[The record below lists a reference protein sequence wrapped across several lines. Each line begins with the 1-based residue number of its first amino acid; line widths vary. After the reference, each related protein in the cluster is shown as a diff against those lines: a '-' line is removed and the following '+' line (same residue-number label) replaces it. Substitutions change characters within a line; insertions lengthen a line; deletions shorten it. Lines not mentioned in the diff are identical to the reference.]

1 VPQHETVRVG
11 CGAGFS
17 GDRLDAPLPVVR
29 SLIAQGGP
37 AAIMFETLGERTLA
51 LAQLSRLENPDA
63 GYEPLLERML
73 EPILPLC
80 LEHGIRIIGNFGAAN
95 PRGAAHAIRALGQR
109 LGCRP
114 IRIAVVTGDDLIA
127 SGAIDALEEPRAEA
141 GPAQDAGGPAHGE
154 RRPGPA
160 RSARQPGPARNPR
173 RPQGKVI
180 CANAYLG
187 AAPLV
192 EALAAGADVVVAGRV
207 ADPSLALAPFAYFHG
222 WSLDDPRLA
231 ACGTLA
237 GHLLECGAQVTG
249 GYYADPG
256 FKDVPHPDRI
266 GFPIVAMRSDGSF
279 TVTRADDRGGLVTRH
294 TVTEQLLYEIHDP
307 SSYLTPDVTL
317 DITGVELAE
326 VGPDCVRVEGAR
338 GRARPERLKV
348 TVSHDAGWFGEAEI
362 SYAGPNALARAR
374 LALDVVRRRMPAG
387 VRMRGDLIGVASVF
401 NDDEGSWLDHQAVD
415 PLAARDVRLRIAV
428 SAPDREIAA
437 RAPEEVLAL
446 YCSGPAGGGGI
457 RSSLRRRI
465 STSSGYI
472 RRDRVRP
479 EVEILE

>member
-1 VPQHETVRVG
+1 MPDHGTVRVG

-51 LAQLSRLENPDA
+51 LAQLARLENPQA

-73 EPILPLC
+73 EPILSLC
-80 LEHGIRIIGNFGAAN
+80 LAHGIRIIGNFGAAN
-95 PRGAAHAIRALGQR
+95 PHGAAQAIRALGRR
-109 LGCRP
+109 LGCRRF
-114 IRIAVVTGDDLIA
+114 RIAVVTGDDLIA
-127 SGAIDALEEPRAEA
+127 SGAIDGLEDLQGTP
-141 GPAQDAGGPAHGE
+141 
-154 RRPGPA
+154 
-160 RSARQPGPARNPR
+160 RQPGE
-173 RPQGKVI
+173 VI
-180 CANAYLG
+180 CANAYVG

-192 EALAAGADVVVAGRV
+192 EALAAGADVVVTGRV
-207 ADPSLALAPFAYFHG
+207 ADPSLALAPFAFFHG
-222 WSLDDPRLA
+222 WSLDDTRLA

-256 FKDVPHPDRI
+256 FKDVPHPERI
-266 GFPIVAMRSDGSF
+266 GFPIVAMQADGSF
-279 TVTRADDRGGLVTRH
+279 TVTRADDIGGLVDRH
-294 TVTEQLLYEIHDP
+294 TVTEQMLYEIHDP
-307 SSYLTPDVTL
+307 STYLTPDVTL

-326 VGPDCVRVEGAR
+326 TGPDCVRVEGAR
-338 GRARPERLKV
+338 GRPRPERLKV

-374 LALDVVRRRMPAG
+374 LAMDVVRRRMPEG
-387 VRMRGDLIGVASVF
+387 VRMRADLVGVASVF
-401 NDDEGSWLDHQAVD
+401 NDDAGEWLDRHGAD
-415 PLAARDVRLRIAV
+415 PLAMRDVRLRVAV
-428 SAPDREIAA
+428 SAPNRAVAA

-446 YCSGPAGGGGI
+446 YCAGPAGGGGV

-472 RRDRVRP
+472 RRELVRP
-479 EVEILE
+479 VVEILE

>member
-1 VPQHETVRVG
+1 MPSHGTVIVG

-29 SLIAQGGP
+29 SLISSGRP

-51 LAQLSRLENPDA
+51 LAQLARLENPDA

-73 EPILPLC
+73 APILEAC
-80 LEHGIRIIGNFGAAN
+80 LANGIRILGNFGAAN
-95 PRGAAHAIRALGQR
+95 PHAAARAIRALGQR

-127 SGAIDALEEPRAEA
+127 SGAISGLEDERGAPRSL
-141 GPAQDAGGPAHGE
+141 GD
-154 RRPGPA
+154 
-160 RSARQPGPARNPR
+160 
-173 RPQGKVI
+173 VI

-192 EALAAGADVVVAGRV
+192 EALAAGADIVVTGRV
-207 ADPSLALAPFAYFHG
+207 ADPSLALAPFAYHHG
-222 WSLDDPRLA
+222 WSLDDTALA
-231 ACGTLA
+231 AAGTMA

-266 GFPIVAMRSDGSF
+266 GFPIVAMQADGRF
-279 TVTRADDRGGLVTRH
+279 TVTKADDIGGLVTRH

-307 SSYLTPDVTL
+307 SAYLTPDVTL
-317 DITGVELAE
+317 DITQVELAE
-326 VGPDCVRVEGAR
+326 AGPDCVRVEGAR
-338 GRARPERLKV
+338 GRQRPARLKV
-348 TVSHDAGWFGEAEI
+348 TVGHDAGWFGEGEI
-362 SYAGPNALARAR
+362 SYAGPNALNRAR
-374 LALDVVRRRMPAG
+374 LALDVVRKRLG
-387 VRMRGDLIGVASVF
+387 SGIRMRGDLIGVASVF
-401 NDDEGSWLDHQAVD
+401 NDDRGEWLARRADRAGEAGGAADALAGAFAGAHD
-415 PLAARDVRLRIAV
+415 PAQLLQDVRVRIAV
-428 SAPDREIAA
+428 SAPEREVAA

-446 YCSGPAGGGGI
+446 YCSGPAGGGGV

-465 STSSGYI
+465 STTSGYI
-472 RRDRVRP
+472 RRELVRP
-479 EVEILE
+479 VVEILE

>member
-1 VPQHETVRVG
+1 MPQAGTVMVG

-29 SLIAQGGP
+29 SLIASGGP

-51 LAQLSRLENPDA
+51 LAQLAKLENPQA

-73 EPILPLC
+73 APILGPC
-80 LEHGIRIIGNFGAAN
+80 LEHGIRILGNFGQAN
-95 PRGAAHAIRALGQR
+95 PQAAAQAIRALGKR

-114 IRIAVVTGDDLIA
+114 IRIAVITGDDLIA
-127 SGAIDALEEPRAEA
+127 TGTAAHLEDEQ
-141 GPAQDAGGPAHGE
+141 G
-154 RRPGPA
+154 
-160 RSARQPGPARNPR
+160 NPL
-173 RPQGKVI
+173 PLGNVI

-192 EALAAGADVVVAGRV
+192 EALAAGADIVVTGRV
-207 ADPSLALAPFAYFHG
+207 ADPSLALAPFAHFHG
-222 WSLDDPRLA
+222 WSLDDPMLA
-231 ACGTLA
+231 AAGTAA

-256 FKDVPHPDRI
+256 IKDVPHPAHI
-266 GFPIVAMRSDGSF
+266 AFPLVEMQADGSF
-279 TVTRADDRGGLVTRH
+279 VVSKADDIGGLVNRH

-307 SSYLTPDVTL
+307 AAYLTPDVTL
-317 DITGVELAE
+317 DITQIDLHEAGR
-326 VGPDCVRVEGAR
+326 DRVRVTGAA
-338 GRARPERLKV
+338 GREKPPRLKV
-348 TVSHDAGWFGEAEI
+348 TVGHEAGWFGEAEI

-374 LALDVVRRRMPAG
+374 LALDVVRERLGPG

-401 NDDEGSWLDHQAVD
+401 NDDRGDWLAQREAQGQPDL
-415 PLAARDVRLRIAV
+415 LADVRLRIAV
-428 SAPDREIAA
+428 SAADREAAA

-446 YCSGPAGGGGI
+446 YCAGPAGGGGI

-465 STSSGYI
+465 STTSGYI
-472 RRDRVRP
+472 RRDRVRAA
-479 EVEILE
+479 VEIIE

>member
-1 VPQHETVRVG
+1 MPQHETVRVG

-127 SGAIDALEEPRAEA
+127 SGAIDALEDWEEEPRAEA
-141 GPAQDAGGPAHGE
+141 GPAQDADGPAHGE
-154 RRPGPA
+154 
-160 RSARQPGPARNPR
+160 RQPGPARNPR

-457 RSSLRRRI
+457 RSNLRRRI

-479 EVEILE
+479 EVEILG